1 MYLHLP
7 LKKALLKTSVHFCN
21 CISACISTLKNIYIC
36 LLLFCSI
43 VKGVYQEPLGV
54 HYVMFIP
61 TLNSQCTAEQRKKWI
76 PLAESFHMLGTYA
89 QTELGH
95 GQFLSQTIMGNVYF
109 LYLGQIETVVHFGF
123 SANSRYS

>member
-1 MYLHLP
+1 MYLYF
-7 LKKALLKTSVHFCN
+7 KKIN
-21 CISACISTLKNIYIC
+21 ISLF
-36 LLLFCSI
+36 LFCSI

-95 GQFLSQTIMGNVYF
+95 GQFLSLRQLWEMCKLKL
-109 LYLGQIETVVHFGF
+109 LYSLGSALTVDIVKYDPC
-123 SANSRYS
+123 RC